1 MKIVVTG
8 GIGNVGSATVQRLVS
23 HGHQVKILDR
33 RSEGAIP
40 GAELV
45 RCDITDYMS
54 LTDQFTGQDAVIHLA
69 GLPYPGA
76 GTGPEIFRINCSGT
90 YNVFEAAAKS
100 GIRRVVCASSINAFG
115 FNFGIK
121 PFPIRY
127 FPIDEDHPGVTTDPY
142 SFSKQVL
149 EDIAAYYWRRDRI
162 SSICFR
168 LPWVYQKSLVDMWM
182 GKDYFTNYRDQFNS
196 MLALPNPEREQKMQ
210 ELIAWHNDLRSQR
223 IFEKSWENE
232 SEETPDFMNGADSKM
247 LMFFGWTDFWAVIS
261 AEDSAQAFEKAVT
274 TSYDGSHAFYVHEKL
289 NSVGLP
295 AEELAKVF
303 YPEVKARK
311 RPLEDAECLVD
322 MSRVQQ
328 LIGYEPEFSLIEL
341 VKEK

>member
-1 MKIVVTG
+1 MKIIVTG
-8 GIGNVGSATVQRLVS
+8 GIGNVGSAVVQRLVS
-23 HGHQVKILDR
+23 RGHQVKVLDR
-33 RSEGAIP
+33 RAEGEIP

-45 RCDITDYMS
+45 RCDITDFQA
-54 LTDQFTGQDAVIHLA
+54 LGGQMNGQEAVIHLA

-90 YNVFEAAAKS
+90 YNVYEAAAKA
-100 GIRRVVCASSINAFG
+100 GVRRVVCASSINALG
-115 FNFGIK
+115 FNFGIE

-127 FPIDEDHPGVTTDPY
+127 FPIDEDHPGITTDPY

-149 EDIAAYYWRRDRI
+149 EDIAAYYWRREGI

-182 GKDYFTNYRDQFNS
+182 GKDYFINYRKLFNN
-196 MLALPNPEREQKMQ
+196 MLADPEGDQKMR
-210 ELIAWHNDLRSQR
+210 ELIAWHNNLRAQR
-223 IFEKSWENE
+223 VFEKSWEDE
-232 SEETPDFMNGADSKM
+232 GEEIPDFLKTATPQL

-261 AEDSAQAFEKAVT
+261 AEDSAQAFEKAV
-274 TSYDGSHAFYVHEKL
+274 SAHYDGSHALYVHERF

-295 AEELAKVF
+295 AEELASVF

-311 RPLEDAECLVD
+311 RALKDAECLVD
-322 MSRVQQ
+322 MSRAQQ
-328 LIGYEPEFSLIEL
+328 LIGFEPEYSLIDL
-341 VKEK
+341 VQEK